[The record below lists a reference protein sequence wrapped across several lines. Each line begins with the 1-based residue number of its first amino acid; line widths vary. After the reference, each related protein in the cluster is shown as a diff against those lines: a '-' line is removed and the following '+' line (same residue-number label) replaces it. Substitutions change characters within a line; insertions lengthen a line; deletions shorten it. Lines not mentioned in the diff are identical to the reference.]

1 MLVSTDVQKRFCGFL
16 MAKAWIVEELTELF
30 LLNPASQQALC
41 ACVCARVRI
50 RTCPTSWA
58 WLRACFVRCQP
69 RSLKAKH
76 SSDRNHTLCLIWL
89 CLQSEQFV
97 FALHQWAHQQLSS
110 PLSPSAPTCVRV
122 CALVCISVYS
132 TEHTWTWRTLVFLCV
147 CAAEDPHSA
156 SRRQL

>member
-1 MLVSTDVQKRFCGFL
+1 MC
-16 MAKAWIVEELTELF
+16 M
-30 LLNPASQQALC
+30 
-41 ACVCARVRI
+41 CARARVWI

-69 RSLKAKH
+69 HSLKAKH

-110 PLSPSAPTCVRV
+110 PLSPSAPMCVRV

-147 CAAEDPHSA
+147 CGWRSTQRVAAAALTTSPTEICQSPGYDRPYLVSA
-156 SRRQL
+156 STAGLFHNTCLS